1 MTFTIHAWK
10 ADRNVMT
17 VRIGPAVA
25 VDKARDLEKMGWQV
39 FVTDAAGNRFTPS
52 DFYRLVSIAPETA

>member
-1 MTFTIHAWK
+1 
-10 ADRNVMT
+10 MT